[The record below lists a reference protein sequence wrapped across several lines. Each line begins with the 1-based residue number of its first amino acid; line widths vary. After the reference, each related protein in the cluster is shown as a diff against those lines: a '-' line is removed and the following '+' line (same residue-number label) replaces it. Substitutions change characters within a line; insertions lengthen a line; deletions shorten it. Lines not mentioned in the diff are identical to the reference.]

1 MDSSRTVLSNSCA
14 WERATRAGGDACA
27 PRTEVSDGSAVCG
40 ILCKG
45 STRRFFRRPIE
56 YAATMEKIAAG
67 IFSLLLG
74 SFGLWT
80 GLRQLKN
87 RRLLS
92 SWKTTPGKVIERG
105 TYRPNIASLSASAF
119 RYSPLVKYS
128 YQVNGA
134 DFMNDAIHRR
144 RLHLPR
150 HSSKKW
156 AKKQAE
162 TFPGEVLVHYN
173 SEDPGESY
181 LVLTSKLVLG
191 IVVALGVLLLLIGLV
206 VLLI

>member
-1 MDSSRTVLSNSCA
+1 VVKDSQEIESTATC
-14 WERATRAGGDACA
+14 WERLLVQYEDRGVVFA
-27 PRTEVSDGSAVCG
+27 
-40 ILCKG
+40 L
-45 STRRFFRRPIE
+45 STRRFFMRLIE

-74 SFGLWT
+74 SVGLWT

-92 SWKTTPGKVIERG
+92 GWKTTPGKVIERG
-105 TYRPNIASLSASAF
+105 TYRPNIASLSAGAF

-134 DFMNDAIHRR
+134 DFINDAIHPRR
-144 RLHLPR
+144 IQLPK

-156 AKKQAE
+156 AQKQAE

-173 SEDPGESY
+173 SDDPGESY
-181 LVLTSKLVLG
+181 LVLTSNLVLE
-191 IVVALGVLLLLIGLV
+191 IVVALGVLLILIGLI

>member
-1 MDSSRTVLSNSCA
+1 MEKRKSPKLA
-14 WERATRAGGDACA
+14 IGGF
-27 PRTEVSDGSAVCG
+27 SL
-40 ILCKG
+40 LCKG
-45 STRRFFRRPIE
+45 STRRFFMRLIE

-67 IFSLLLG
+67 VFSLLLG
-74 SFGLWT
+74 SVGLWT

-87 RRLLS
+87 RLLLN

-105 TYRPNIASLSASAF
+105 TYRPKIASLSASAF

-134 DFMNDAIHRR
+134 DFINDAIHPRR
-144 RLHLPR
+144 IQLPR

-156 AKKQAE
+156 AQKQAE
-162 TFPGEVLVHYN
+162 KFPGEVLVHYN
-173 SEDPGESY
+173 SDDPGESY
-181 LVLTSKLVLG
+181 LIMTSKLVLG
-191 IVVALGVLLLLIGLV
+191 IVVALGVLLILIGLV